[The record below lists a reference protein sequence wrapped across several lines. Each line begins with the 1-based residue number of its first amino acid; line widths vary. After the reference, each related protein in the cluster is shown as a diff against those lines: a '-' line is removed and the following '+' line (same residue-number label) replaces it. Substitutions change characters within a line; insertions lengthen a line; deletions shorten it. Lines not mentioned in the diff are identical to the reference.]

1 MGFNIYFV
9 NTFPTEG
16 SLEELY
22 QLFTNL
28 GWNVENFRI
37 VFGKVADFLGL
48 KEDCVV
54 ISSDFEEV
62 SLFFNEGFVNVYLPI
77 STKNWKEVEE
87 LLKKRVKVFKTYLKP
102 SEEIEI
108 PKGVRYLRNEKELS
122 LVEPDEKLTGELNL
136 DFYTQNGEPLELV
149 VGKLLREKK
158 LTVSTAESCTG
169 GLLAAT
175 LVNVSGSSE
184 YFKGSIV
191 AYSNE
196 IKEKVL
202 GVQKETLEKFGAVS
216 EETAKEM
223 ALGVKR
229 LLNTDI
235 GLSTTGIAGPTGGTP
250 QKPVG
255 LTYMAVAFGDQVK
268 VFKEVFPYD
277 RNQNRISAVHYLLFE
292 LYKLLKGLSK

>member
-54 ISSDFEEV
+54 ISNYFKEV
-62 SLFFNEGFVNVYLPI
+62 SLFFNEGFVNLYLPL
-77 STKNWKEVEE
+77 STKDWPSVEE
-87 LLKKRVKVFKTYLKP
+87 LLKKRVKVFKSYVKP
-102 SEEIEI
+102 SQGLEI
-108 PKGVRYLRNEKELS
+108 PEGLKYLRNEKELT
-122 LVEPDEKLTGELNL
+122 LLEKAKLGGV
-136 DFYTQNGEPLELV
+136 DFYTDSGEPLEAV
-149 VGKLLREKK
+149 VGKLLKEKG
-158 LTVSTAESCTG
+158 LTVATAESCTG

-184 YFKGSIV
+184 YFKGSVV

-196 IKEKVL
+196 VKQKVL
-202 GVQKETLEKFGAVS
+202 GVKKETLEKFGAVS
-216 EETAKEM
+216 EQTAKEM
-223 ALGVKR
+223 ALGVKE
-229 LLNTDI
+229 LLKTDI
-235 GLSTTGIAGPTGGTP
+235 GLSTTGIAGPTGGTKE
-250 QKPVG
+250 KPLG
-255 LTYMAVAFGDQVK
+255 LTYMAIAYKDQIK
-268 VFKEVFPYD
+268 VFKEIFPYG

-292 LYKLLKGLSK
+292 LYNLLKEV